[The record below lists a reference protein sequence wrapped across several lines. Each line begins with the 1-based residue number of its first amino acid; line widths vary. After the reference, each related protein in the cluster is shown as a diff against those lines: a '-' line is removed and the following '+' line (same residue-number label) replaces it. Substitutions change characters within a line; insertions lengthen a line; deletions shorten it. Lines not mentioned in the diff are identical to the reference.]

1 MHSFLQCLKRRSK
14 VTNSPRLS
22 EDDTTRSV
30 QSFIEILFVSEKG
43 GMDLRLAL
51 DGIVEM
57 DYWKRDSAGAV
68 FEALQ
73 KAIQTARPM
82 SDLVWDIHRKV
93 INILSGIEGFGK
105 DYQVSCALVALGILV
120 VLSPRVIEAL
130 GFAEGGIVEGKRC
143 IFQIIHEYD
152 H

>member
-1 MHSFLQCLKRRSK
+1 
-14 VTNSPRLS
+14 
-22 EDDTTRSV
+22 
-30 QSFIEILFVSEKG
+30 
-43 GMDLRLAL
+43 MDLRLAL
-51 DGIVEM
+51 DGMVEM
-57 DYWKRDSAGAV
+57 DHWKRDSAGAV

-82 SDLVWDIHRKV
+82 SDLVWNIHRKV

-105 DYQVSCALVALGILV
+105 DYQILCALVALGILV

-130 GFAEGGIVEGKRC
+130 GFSGGGIVEGEKC
-143 IFQIIHEYD
+143 IFRNINRYD